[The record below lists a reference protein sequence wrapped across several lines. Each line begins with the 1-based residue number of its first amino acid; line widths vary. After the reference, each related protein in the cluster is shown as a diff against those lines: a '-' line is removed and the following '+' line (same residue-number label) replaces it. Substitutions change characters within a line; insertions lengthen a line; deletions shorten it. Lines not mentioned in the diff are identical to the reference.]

1 MKPVSL
7 QNCGRPDARRLKILH
22 IVLSTGET
30 SAPYNEHCLPMADK
44 RDITL
49 CTYFK
54 PTVVVPPEIR
64 LFSGD
69 GTLRGFMRALKSATQ
84 TDSYD
89 VIHAHSPHVALLF
102 LLSTPLRARALL
114 RSAVVTVHDSYPNFK
129 FRNRLLL
136 LPVFAGFARVVCCG
150 HASFN
155 SFPALYRWLAGEGFR
170 EVQNGLDIARIDR
183 IAAIRNRPRKGDLFK
198 LVSVSRLVTIKNPS
212 TVLSAFE
219 AGQDPRSRLTYI
231 GDGPLRQS
239 LVAWST
245 QTGLDRLVTFKGLL
259 PRNNVFEHMLTADLF
274 ISASRGEGLPIA
286 VLEAMACGCPVL
298 LSDIPPHR
306 EIAEHANFIPLVN
319 PDNKSGFARE
329 IEKFRRMSRSER
341 AEIGS
346 NCRRLVEQ
354 RFSLE
359 AMHARYEAI
368 YRSVSQQV
376 KIRSPWAT
384 YSTHAR

>member
-1 MKPVSL
+1 MKPVDL
-7 QNCGRPDARRLKILH
+7 QNRGRRDARRIKILH

-30 SAPYNEHCLPMADK
+30 SAPYNEHCLPMVHK

-49 CTYFK
+49 CTYFN

-64 LFSGD
+64 LFAGN

-84 TDSYD
+84 ADSYD

-102 LLSTPLRARALL
+102 LLSTLLRARALS
-114 RSAVVTVHDSYPNFK
+114 RSAVVTVHDSYQNFK
-129 FRNRLLL
+129 IRNRLLL
-136 LPVFAGFARVVCCG
+136 LPVFARFARVVCCG
-150 HASFN
+150 RSSFK

-170 EVQNGLDIARIDR
+170 EVQNGLDIARVDR
-183 IAAIRNRPRKGDLFK
+183 IAAVRNYAKKDDLFN
-198 LVSVSRLVTIKNPS
+198 LVCISRLVTIKNPF

-219 AGQDPRSRLTYI
+219 AGQDSRSRLTYI

-239 LVAWST
+239 LVAWSA
-245 QTGLDRLVTFKGLL
+245 QAGLDRMVTFTGLL
-259 PRNNVFEHMLTADLF
+259 PRNSVFEHMLTADLF

-306 EIAEHANFIPLVN
+306 EIAEHVNFIPLVN
-319 PDNKSGFARE
+319 PDNESGFARE
-329 IEKFRRMSRSER
+329 IEKFRRMSSSER

-346 NCRRLVEQ
+346 NCRGLVEQ

-368 YRSVSQQV
+368 YRGVSRQV
-376 KIRSPWAT
+376 KIRSSWAT
-384 YSTHAR
+384 YPTNAR